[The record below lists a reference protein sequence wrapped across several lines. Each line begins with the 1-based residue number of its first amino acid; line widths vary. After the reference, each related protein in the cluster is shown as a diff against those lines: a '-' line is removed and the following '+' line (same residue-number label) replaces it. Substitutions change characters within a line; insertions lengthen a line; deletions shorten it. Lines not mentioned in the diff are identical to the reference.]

1 MFVIGTSLVVYPFAG
16 LPDYT
21 RPSVPR
27 VVFNI
32 DAVENFE
39 RPNDVYVP
47 GDCDESIWSLC
58 QKLGWEKDLW
68 KLHNE
73 IGGVGGDWELRGSG
87 KKSPTESEET
97 TVEEPGVEDAV
108 AQLTRELEQELRLDK
123 EEDVEI
129 KKIEEKVDKL
139 GQSLLMSETR
149 EMMMLLWRVRK
160 MSRVARRRRRIFY
173 QMIQKTLHRQ
183 IRRKNYDRK

>member
-1 MFVIGTSLVVYPFAG
+1 VFVIGTSLVVYPFAA

-27 VVFNI
+27 VVLNI

-39 RPNDVYVP
+39 RPNDVYVA

-73 IGGVGGDWELRGSG
+73 IGGVEGDWELRASG
-87 KKSPTESEET
+87 KKSPAESEET
-97 TVEEPGVEDAV
+97 TVEEPRVDDAV
-108 AQLTRELEQELRLDK
+108 AQLTRELEQGLRLDK
-123 EEDVEI
+123 EEDAEV
-129 KKIEEKVDKL
+129 KKIEKGDKPDESVL
-139 GQSLLMSETR
+139 RPQTSDDDAVVVSKEEAQSSETTK
-149 EMMMLLWRVRK
+149 EDV
-160 MSRVARRRRRIFY
+160 S
-173 QMIQKTLHRQ
+173 
-183 IRRKNYDRK
+183 

>member
-27 VVFNI
+27 VVLNI

-39 RPNDVYVP
+39 RPNDVYIP

-129 KKIEEKVDKL
+129 RKIEEKVDKL
-139 GQSLLMSETR
+139 GRSLLTSETR
-149 EMMMLLWRVRK
+149 DDDAV
-160 MSRVARRRRRIFY
+160 VASKKDEQSSATTKEDILSNDP
-173 QMIQKTLHRQ
+173 KDTPSTNPKEKL
-183 IRRKNYDRK
+183 